1 MVVRDWEVRRLAVI
15 PKSQHDAQHNKAAQ
29 GCEEKRPFI
38 EPKQA
43 SAYDSSEQKRQ
54 DNDEHTRGDIF
65 QKISEKGPDGTEKRS
80 LLIVVRHRM
89 GSLD

>member
-1 MVVRDWEVRRLAVI
+1 MVVRDWGVRRLAVI
-15 PKSQHDAQHNKAAQ
+15 PESQHDAEHNKAAQ
-29 GCEEKRPFI
+29 GCYEERPFI

-43 SAYDSSEQKRQ
+43 STYDSSEQKRQ
-54 DNDEHTRGDIF
+54 GNDEHTRGDIF
-65 QKISEKGPDGTEKRS
+65 QEISKKGTDGTEKRS